1 MAGEVNLAPNV
12 QLYDFGEGVGNRS
25 PLIPRIVTITVPTQ
39 SHCPFFCSF
48 PDLKVQSKPV
58 TALYPVV
65 SEGKGAN
72 LLKMTSSHPGFV
84 LYSHPTRQILEE
96 STGEAMLDKK
106 FKGT

>member
-1 MAGEVNLAPNV
+1 M
-12 QLYDFGEGVGNRS
+12 
-25 PLIPRIVTITVPTQ
+25 
-39 SHCPFFCSF
+39 
-48 PDLKVQSKPV
+48 QSKPV

-84 LYSHPTRQILEE
+84 LYSPPTRQILGE

-106 FKGT
+106 FKGVW